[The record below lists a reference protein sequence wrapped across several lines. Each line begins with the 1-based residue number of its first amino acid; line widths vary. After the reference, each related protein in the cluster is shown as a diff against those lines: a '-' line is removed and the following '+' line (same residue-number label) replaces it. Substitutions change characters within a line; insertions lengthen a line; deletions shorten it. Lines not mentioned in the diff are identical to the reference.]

1 MFWFMF
7 VLFFDVFCV
16 SCFCLLFFLVILPV
30 VLLFG
35 GSVFDCFFFVCILF
49 LLINFLCWSR
59 CHTVSLW
66 FDMIPK
72 WSHWYHRNLIYGSV
86 WFHYPKR
93 YIYHQL
99 QVGRY
104 VMETIG
110 NHHTI
115 SGFVPKMGMP
125 RTKTS
130 SWAMG
135 FCRIIPVK
143 SG

>member
-93 YIYHQL
+93 YIPSITSGTICNGNYRQPSYHLWVCPKNGDAPNKNIQL
-99 QVGRY
+99 S
-104 VMETIG
+104 
-110 NHHTI
+110 H
-115 SGFVPKMGMP
+115 GFLPDHP
-125 RTKTS
+125 S
-130 SWAMG
+130 
-135 FCRIIPVK
+135 
-143 SG
+143 

>member
-7 VLFFDVFCV
+7 VLFFVFFFCV

-35 GSVFDCFFFVCILF
+35 DSVFDCFFFVYFIFANQLS
-49 LLINFLCWSR
+49 LLKP
-59 CHTVSLW
+59 VSYCKSMV

-72 WSHWYHRNLIYGSV
+72 WSHWYHRNLIYDLYG
-86 WFHYPKR
+86 FTIQND
-93 YIYHQL
+93 IYHQL
-99 QVGRY
+99 QLGRY

-110 NHHTI
+110 NHNTI

-125 RTKTS
+125 RTWPS
-130 SWAMG
+130 
-135 FCRIIPVK
+135 
-143 SG
+143 